1 MDNTTRQ
8 YNRVKELMGL
18 KPTYLSEQTPIT
30 VSKNPIT
37 STITGVDVDSN
48 AGSVGV
54 NQGTETFAKGMEA
67 SMAATDALR
76 KAIGDTP
83 ISQGLVNEVVL
94 DYHYKTGPFTLK
106 YSFSNDIKTPTGI
119 IPKNTPFT
127 TQGANYI
134 GLTDQGQTIS
144 VDTPEMSEKT
154 DDGDTT
160 NLRNR
165 NKKIVDLF
173 KSVGIMINANDEFV
187 PHFRKSIRPILR
199 RMKKQFPEYN
209 IQFTDKPSTEI
220 TYENFIRIKDI
231 LVETYSESIKQLM
244 DLNMAKDTQKKDKKM
259 RNILDKEIEKEKK
272 KLLGLVK
279 PKFKKVF
286 GKYVGVLTDDDLIN
300 LILFFNLFLEGLKED
315 YPQYRISFKEPILN
329 EEEELEVEEIEV
341 PKMMLIHLNDDQD
354 VIFIGR
360 KYPCTVSLDGKN
372 TGQNTIHIM
381 DVTSRYVYKGGAR
394 QQSSTG
400 GGLSGKTDTLS
411 DDHYV
416 LPIYNAIQDEK
427 GKAFEVKMS
436 IDIDPQ
442 TFLSS
447 NEYLS
452 YLRKHAGDLWK
463 YKVRMM
469 DNGFELVEA
478 KTSQGETIRMPS
490 DAKLRMLFSRG
501 TEKVFFDKKYKVTVL
516 QDNNTLGTLNIT
528 VGEIKKETAGF

>member
-1 MDNTTRQ
+1 
-8 YNRVKELMGL
+8 MGL

-30 VSKNPIT
+30 VNKNPIT

-48 AGSVGV
+48 SGSVGV

-94 DYHYKTGPFTLK
+94 DYHYKTGPFTLQ
-106 YSFSNDIKTPTGI
+106 YSFSNDIKTPKGM

-127 TQGANYI
+127 TQGANYM

-244 DLNMAKDTQKKDKKM
+244 DLNTAKDAQKKDKKM

-286 GKYVGVLTDDDLIN
+286 GKYVGVLTDNDLIN
-300 LILFFNLFLEGLKED
+300 LILFFNMFLEGLKED

-329 EEEELEVEEIEV
+329 EEVEVEEIET

-381 DVTSRYVYKGGAR
+381 DVTSRYVYKGGSR
-394 QQSSTG
+394 QQSSKG
-400 GGLSGKTDTLS
+400 GGLSGKTDTLI
-411 DDHYV
+411 DDHYI
-416 LPIYNAIQDEK
+416 LPIYNALQDEK
-427 GKAFEVKMS
+427 GKVFEVKMS

-442 TFLSS
+442 TFLSTS
-447 NEYLS
+447 NEYVG